1 MLPPRRI
8 SFPGVFV
15 VGFPLSLLKVLF
27 PFFFLLKFWT
37 LGPDIPGYSRCIKMR
52 IKGLFGRLYK
62 GKK

>member
-27 PFFFLLKFWT
+27 PFFFFAKILNIRTGYTRMYPVYKNAYKRPFWPFIQ
-37 LGPDIPGYSRCIKMR
+37 G
-52 IKGLFGRLYK
+52 
-62 GKK
+62 